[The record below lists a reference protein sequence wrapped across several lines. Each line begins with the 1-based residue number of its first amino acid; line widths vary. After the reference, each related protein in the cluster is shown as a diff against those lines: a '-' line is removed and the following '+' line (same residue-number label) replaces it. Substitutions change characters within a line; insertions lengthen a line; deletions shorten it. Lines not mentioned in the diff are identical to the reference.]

1 MNNREGKRDEDVR
14 KDVYEKRI
22 ENDLRN
28 LLDCPSIEREEFG
41 DKVGHDLILYLAVI
55 VSKVSGLEE
64 KDVVREQMILARQR
78 SGKSVEIFKAIVVG
92 YAVSLGTAGV
102 S

>member
-1 MNNREGKRDEDVR
+1 M
-14 KDVYEKRI
+14 
-22 ENDLRN
+22 
-28 LLDCPSIEREEFG
+28 
-41 DKVGHDLILYLAVI
+41 
-55 VSKVSGLEE
+55 
-64 KDVVREQMILARQR
+64 VREQMILARQR